1 MDYNTNRNTC
11 SRSVLKVFHRATEI
25 FDIYLHLHLY
35 CLNLSETMSI
45 NFFLAKFGAHAHT
58 MLRIIV
64 FVLNLHTKTPNT
76 TFKTFG
82 IIERFF
88 FSKSLMIDDLVL
100 QLI

>member
-1 MDYNTNRNTC
+1 MQIETLALDLFSKC
-11 SRSVLKVFHRATEI
+11 FIGLLSF

-45 NFFLAKFGAHAHT
+45 IFFLAKFGAHAHT

-76 TFKTFG
+76 TFTTFG
-82 IIERFF
+82 IIKRFF
-88 FSKSLMIDDLVL
+88 FSKSLMIDD
-100 QLI
+100 